1 MVTASLLSYEI
12 IRNRLIE
19 CDDKLKVELLDIFH
33 GFTCCSNHKT
43 KDEEYRQLLKK
54 MKSKLLKDREIFIN
68 LARHKDED
76 VNSFAELILEG
87 LENKKEN

>member
-1 MVTASLLSYEI
+1 MWWQIKGRI
-12 IRNRLIE
+12 IRY
-19 CDDKLKVELLDIFH
+19 FY

-68 LARHKDED
+68 LARHKDEGM
-76 VNSFAELILEG
+76 NNFAELTLEG
-87 LENKKEN
+87 LENKKENWYQ